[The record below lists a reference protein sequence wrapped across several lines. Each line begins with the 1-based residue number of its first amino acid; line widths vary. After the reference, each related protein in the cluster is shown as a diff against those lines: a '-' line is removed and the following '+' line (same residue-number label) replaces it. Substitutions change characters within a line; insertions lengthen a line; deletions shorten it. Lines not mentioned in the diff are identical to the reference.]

1 MCAGATALVLFAD
14 PSWSVFGIVGSLV
27 LAFVVTFGSFS
38 LLRLL
43 LTRPA
48 RRSYEDRPGV
58 DVRRTWGFGPFD
70 PGRAAASPLGA
81 ARVAVATGCERRRPE
96 GQVTCSRRWCS
107 TGGQSRAPRFP

>member
-1 MCAGATALVLFAD
+1 MTLLCAAATVLVLFAD

-48 RRSYEDRPGV
+48 RRPYEDRPGV

-70 PGRAAASPLGA
+70 PDVQPRALWGPRVWRWRRAASEGDPK
-81 ARVAVATGCERRRPE
+81 AR
-96 GQVTCSRRWCS
+96 
-107 TGGQSRAPRFP
+107 